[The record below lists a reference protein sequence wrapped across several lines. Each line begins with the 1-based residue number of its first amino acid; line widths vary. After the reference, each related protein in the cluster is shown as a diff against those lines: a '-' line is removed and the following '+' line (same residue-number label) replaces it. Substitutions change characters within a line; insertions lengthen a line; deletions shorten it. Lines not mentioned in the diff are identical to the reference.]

1 MLNPARARRMA
12 DAFDKALQ
20 KFSPRRLIDIRDNK
34 VTIVFSDARRTS
46 GWTAPTSTLALRVT
60 AELNTIGNSALAGI
74 SNDVP
79 STSQIPMAH
88 REANLALDLSN
99 VSQRVVQFSEV
110 PIQSLLLH
118 LAGEEFQRIKPGWHA
133 KFLQVNNKQRG
144 ALIKTLRTY
153 ADANMNVLKTAELLS
168 IHPNTIY
175 ARFDKIFD
183 ITGLDAKNFHSLNEL
198 LLVAD
203 CNKSN

>member
-1 MLNPARARRMA
+1 M
-12 DAFDKALQ
+12 
-20 KFSPRRLIDIRDNK
+20 
-34 VTIVFSDARRTS
+34 FSDARRTS